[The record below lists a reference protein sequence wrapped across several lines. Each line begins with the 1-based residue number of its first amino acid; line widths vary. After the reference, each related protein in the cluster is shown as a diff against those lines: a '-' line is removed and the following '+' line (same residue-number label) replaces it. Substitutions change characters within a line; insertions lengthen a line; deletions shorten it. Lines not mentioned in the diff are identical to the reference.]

1 MSFKTL
7 VYSPQ
12 VRITIAHNGVEYDVS
27 KDLVRGTLMRK
38 SNAVSTMVFTLA
50 NRDLRYTSRD
60 NPNGIRF
67 SRMDRISVY
76 MKRFHW
82 IQVFSGYLDSVPL
95 LQMYPGTV
103 DFRAS
108 CTLKRLLHTYW
119 NPGRPASYD
128 LMNQSLY
135 QTNADGTPALDTG
148 LGGMLRAILEKVGNF
163 DPKQIKIGEIPAG
176 FADFVAEGVKNSGA
190 DPNLTELK
198 RLFGYDDA
206 VSGGNVGEIG
216 APAAGSYTDQE
227 IYAIVTQAGITG
239 ENAIIATAICLAE
252 SGGNPKA
259 VSPPNDNGTI
269 DKGLWQINTP
279 LHDAKLPGQDR
290 LDPAVSTKLM
300 MMISNNG
307 TNWQPWSTYSYHGTY
322 TDFLDRARAAAAAPP
337 VQVPAGNPGTSVPGS
352 GVKNPLPGPVT
363 PLNPT
368 PQSPDKPKTS
378 GGVKPNPDSEAAVQ
392 RAMTHIGDP
401 YVWGANGPS
410 SWDCSSLTQDAY
422 RVGCGIEIG
431 RTTYDQAQTGRRISV
446 SQMQRGDLIQEHS
459 GHTGIYMGDNMFL
472 HAPTEGQNV
481 KIQPIWWN
489 LEQSYGIFHYADNG
503 GYDPDAMPSNPNGGT
518 GTAANNGN
526 RLAKNLFTW
535 IFRPEAF
542 INDMVNTLT
551 GEVSL
556 MANEPLMQIVQ
567 SITTAGMRHFSS
579 APNGDF
585 LAWYPDYF
593 GINNSQAVLNL
604 EDIEMQDVRINFSD
618 DQLATHVFVA
628 GSMTNVNQPIDYAG
642 WMKSAGL
649 ATVDTEWLYKRM
661 IAYSPGLSD
670 NMSAKDLLGV
680 YGMRP
685 HSQAYSNVYGQEME
699 LMLAVQLFMQK
710 WAEQYNTQIQ
720 LTFMPELFPGMRINL
735 VGHALQ
741 VYVSEVTHNFD
752 YATGFTT
759 NAVISSPSNPGGGVL
774 ARQDADA
781 MTVEQIIRQQRAR
794 GDDGYTGEVKVPG

>member
-27 KDLVRGTLMRK
+27 KDLVRGTLVRK
-38 SNAVSTMVFTLA
+38 SNAVSTMVFTVA

-60 NPNGIRF
+60 NPNGVRF
-67 SRMDRISVY
+67 SRMDRINVY

-148 LGGMLRAILEKVGNF
+148 LGGMLRAILEKVGSW
-163 DPKQIKIGEIPAG
+163 DPNQIKIGEIPAG

-190 DPNLTELK
+190 DPELAALK
-198 RLFGYDDA
+198 RLFGYDEA
-206 VSGGNVGEIG
+206 VGGEGVGNIG
-216 APAAGSYTDQE
+216 APAAGSYSDGE
-227 IYAIVTQAGITG
+227 LYAIAKQAGLSGDAAVIAV
-239 ENAIIATAICLAE
+239 AIALAE

-259 VSPPNDNGTI
+259 VNDKNTNGTI
-269 DKGLWQINTP
+269 DKGLWQINTV
-279 LHDAKLPGQDR
+279 HDGKLPGQDR
-290 LDPAVSTKLM
+290 FDPAVNTKLM
-300 MMISNNG
+300 MMISSNG
-307 TNWQPWSTYSYHGTY
+307 TNWQPWSTFNNGAYLQYM
-322 TDFLDRARAAAAAPP
+322 DRARAAAAAPP
-337 VQVPAGNPGTSVPGS
+337 VQVPSGNSGTGTPGS
-352 GVKNPLPGPVT
+352 GVQNPLPGPVT

-368 PQSPDKPKTS
+368 PQSLQQPKTN

-401 YVWGANGPS
+401 YGWGATGPN

-431 RTTYDQAQTGRRISV
+431 RTTWDQAKTGRRISV
-446 SQMQRGDLIQEHS
+446 AQLQRGDLIQPHD
-459 GHTGIYMGDNMFL
+459 GHTGIYMGNNMFL
-472 HAPTEGQNV
+472 HAPTTGQNV
-481 KIQPIWWN
+481 KIEPIWWN
-489 LEQSYGIFHYADNG
+489 LDQSYGIFHYADNG
-503 GYDPDAMPSNPNGGT
+503 GYDPDAMPVNPNGAT
-518 GTAANNGN
+518 GTAANNSN

-535 IFRPEAF
+535 IFKPEAF
-542 INDMVNTLT
+542 ITDMVNTLT

-604 EDIEMQDVRINFSD
+604 EDIEMQDVRVNFSD

-628 GSMTNVNQPIDYAG
+628 GSMTNVNEPIGVAG
-642 WMKSAGL
+642 WAKSAGL

-661 IAYSPGLSD
+661 IAYSPGLTE
-670 NMSAKDLLGV
+670 NMTAKDLLGV

-685 HSQAYSNVYGQEME
+685 HSQTYSNVYGQEME

-759 NAVISSPSNPGGGVL
+759 NAVISSPSNPAGREI
-774 ARQDADA
+774 ANDADA
-781 MTVEQIIRQQRAR
+781 MTVGQIIQQQRAR
-794 GDDGYTGEVKVPG
+794 GNDGYTGEVKVPG